1 MHCELDCVE
10 LNEGKTSEELAPK
23 APLKLKFFAGTDFE
37 NAK

>member
-10 LNEGKTSEELAPK
+10 LNEGKPSEELAPIV
-23 APLKLKFFAGTDFE
+23 PSVLGTFAETDFE